1 MPRLSRYCQEICRIA
16 SFSSLLFFQAAH
28 AEQPDETKGRSIIS
42 KVTGTIENVT
52 NNGRWDIYLSGY
64 AHHSR
69 TTYTDTRL
77 RQLNEHAWGGGF
89 GKTVRNADGNDE
101 SLLITAIRDSNL
113 NWQYSAGYAYQ
124 WIYHLPSS
132 SLEAGVGLTAQ
143 LISRSD
149 WFGRVP
155 FPAILPVFSFGSPNV
170 KLIGTYVPRISTRKG
185 KGDVTLI
192 MLKVTF

>member
-1 MPRLSRYCQEICRIA
+1 MPRLLRHCQIICELACCTILI
-16 SFSSLLFFQAAH
+16 FCDTAH
-28 AEQPDETKGRSIIS
+28 AEQPDETEGLSIIN
-42 KVTGTIENVT
+42 KVTDTIENVT

-77 RQLNEHAWGGGF
+77 HQLNEHAWGGGF

-113 NWQYSAGYAYQ
+113 NWQYSAGYNYQ
-124 WIYHLPSS
+124 WIYHLLP
-132 SLEAGVGLTAQ
+132 SLEAGIGLTAQ
-143 LISRSD
+143 MISRSD

-155 FPAILPVFSFGSPNV
+155 FPAILPVFSFGSPNA
-170 KLIGTYVPRISTRKG
+170 KLVGTYVPRISTKKG

-192 MLKVTF
+192 MLKITF